1 MWRKHLKERIPEKL
15 IVALEDLIRAVKKEL
30 GSFEL
35 YLIGSYARG
44 DWVEGV
50 SDVDIIVVSKAFEGV
65 NFYERCARIRRLA
78 PPDTPFEILCYTP
91 EELERLREESSFL
104 REASR
109 YWIRL
114 WPPKDLEKR
123 ARLR

>member
-1 MWRKHLKERIPEKL
+1 MKGRIPER
-15 IVALEDLIRAVKKEL
+15 IIAALEELIHALKREI

-50 SDVDIIVVSKAFEGV
+50 SDVDLIVVSKAFREI
-65 NFYERCARIRRLA
+65 NFYERCIRVRRLA
-78 PPDTPFEILCYTP
+78 PPDTPFELLCYTP

-109 YWIRL
+109 YWVRL
-114 WPPKDLEKR
+114 WPPKE
-123 ARLR
+123 